1 MNKHK
6 KNKKDKKVKKDKKNN
21 NKSKNNIIKK
31 AQNLTFARILF
42 IDKMISEGSYP
53 SAPKIAKEYEGVSV
67 ITIKRDIDYMRSM
80 LNAPIE
86 YDKTRKGYYYG
97 DKTFR
102 LPFLFTN
109 EEEIFSGSIA
119 IKLLYQYRGTP
130 IYRNV
135 KNIFDYFNKVV
146 EKSKDKDFEKRILFI
161 EEYSPSFP
169 EDVWNIL
176 IKAIKENRYVEFS
189 YKSAW
194 RKEEGHGYHIAPYQ
208 IVSKAGVWYFA
219 GYSKRRKSVS
229 LYCLHRITSINLT
242 SETFEMPK
250 NYKYLNDKE
259 ISFGVFKGAKRKC
272 KIRFYNESAAYI
284 SERKFAEDQRIK
296 KMKDG
301 SIIATFSSG
310 QIYEILRFVLSQ
322 GSNAIPLK
330 PKDLVEEWKNNIK
343 IMHKNSK
350 KL

>member
-1 MNKHK
+1 MSK
-6 KNKKDKKVKKDKKNN
+6 KYKKDRVYKKNN
-21 NKSKNNIIKK
+21 KKSKNNIVKK

-42 IDKMISEGSYP
+42 IDKKISDGGYP

-67 ITIKRDIDYMRSM
+67 ITIKRDIEYMRSM

-86 YDKTRKGYYYG
+86 YDKNRKGYYYS

-102 LPFLFTN
+102 LPFLFTS

-169 EDVWNIL
+169 EEFWNIL
-176 IKAIKENRYVEFS
+176 MKAIKENRYVEFS
-189 YKSAW
+189 YKGAW
-194 RKEEGHGYHIAPYQ
+194 RRQEGHGYRIAPYQ
-208 IVSKAGVWYFA
+208 MVSKAGVWYFA
-219 GYSKRRKSVS
+219 GYSKRRKSIS

-242 SETFEMPK
+242 EETFEMPK
-250 NYKYLNDKE
+250 DYKYLDDKE
-259 ISFGVFKGAKRKC
+259 ISFGIFKGEKKKC

-284 SERKFAEDQRIK
+284 SERKFSEDQRLK
-296 KMKDG
+296 KMEDG

-310 QIYEILRFVLSQ
+310 QIYEILRFALSQ
-322 GSNAIPLK
+322 GSNAVPLQ
-330 PKDLVEEWKNNIK
+330 PNELVEEWKNNIK
-343 IMHKNSK
+343 IMYKNSK
-350 KL
+350 L